1 MGTDKSKLYHWLD
14 LLRAGK
20 TGGLFC
26 ELIAAAEME
35 AQTYE
40 DETGLYELDIPRLW
54 EITRSNPVQ
63 SVLVEPLCQ
72 RLGIEAAP
80 ASVSMEYPII
90 LDSVG
95 DLVDGSHR
103 LARARWMGAT
113 KINAVFATV
122 EQIKMA
128 ATRIGGGA

>member
-1 MGTDKSKLYHWLD
+1 MEIDKSKLYHWLD
-14 LLRAGK
+14 LLRAEKRGA
-20 TGGLFC
+20 LFC
-26 ELIAAAEME
+26 ELIAAAEIE

-40 DETGLYELDIPRLW
+40 DETGLYEIDIPRLW
-54 EITRSNPVQ
+54 EITRNNPIQ

-80 ASVSMEYPII
+80 ADVSMEHPII

-95 DLVDGSHR
+95 DLVDGAHR

-113 KINAVFATV
+113 KINAVFATI
-122 EQIKMA
+122 EQVKA
-128 ATRIGGGA
+128 AAKRIGGGA